1 MKFLREYT
9 IPGIIFGLLLLAGS
23 CSENFSLT
31 VDCDDC
37 FDYRPDTAD
46 LIIYVT
52 INAENPEVPIV
63 LYRGNV
69 EEGQVDYLDT
79 VRSSPYHLPSAV
91 DQFYSITAEYSV
103 GDKKVI
109 AVDGDEMKIKKEHD
123 SCPPKCYIIK
133 GGYLRLELKYDE

>member
-1 MKFLREYT
+1 MMVLRKYNF
-9 IPGIIFGLLLLAGS
+9 PAFVFGLLLLAGS
-23 CSENFSLT
+23 CSEFISLT

-37 FDYRPDTAD
+37 FDYLPDTAD

-52 INAENPEVPIV
+52 IDAENPEVPIV

-69 EEGQVDYLDT
+69 EEGQVDYVDT

-109 AVDGDEMKIKKEHD
+109 AVDGDKMKIKKEHE
-123 SCPPKCYIIK
+123 SCPPTCYTIK
-133 GGYLRLELKYDE
+133 GGYLKVELKYDE